1 LIKVS
6 NIIGFIACLLLLQS
20 CVKEA
25 PSSPIIEES
34 TLHIDT
40 ITLKA
45 KTGLKPSL
53 RLTPA
58 AQKAT
63 KDWRTYAALAK
74 MMEEYQEISFLD
86 LKENVERGVGLFTQE
101 EQAEEA
107 SVSIIPESM
116 NTPAIKSRFLV
127 IETRIKV
134 LQNLLSKYDP
144 DISAIETEM
153 VGIQNAFQ
161 NLNLQINERFEKSV
175 EELLEELRKEQK
187 ANNVTPSSQNLQGRP
202 PLSASQQF

>member
-6 NIIGFIACLLLLQS
+6 IIIGFIACILLLQS

-25 PSSPIIEES
+25 PTSPIIEES
-34 TLHIDT
+34 TLHLDT

-45 KTGLKPSL
+45 KTGLKPSI
-53 RLTPA
+53 RLTPD

-74 MMEEYQEISFLD
+74 MMGEYQKISFLD
-86 LKENVERGVGLFTQE
+86 LKNNVERGVGLFTQE

-116 NTPAIKSRFLV
+116 NTPAIKSRILV

-134 LQNLLSKYDP
+134 LQNLLLKYEP
-144 DISAIETEM
+144 DLSSIETEM

-161 NLNLQINERFEKSV
+161 NLNLQINERFEKSI

-187 ANNVTPSSQNLQGRP
+187 TNDAIPSNGNPSARP
-202 PLSASQQF
+202 PLSASQKF

>member
-1 LIKVS
+1 M
-6 NIIGFIACLLLLQS
+6 S
-20 CVKEA
+20 CRQEA
-25 PSSPIIEES
+25 PTSTIIEEN
-34 TLHIDT
+34 TLHLDT

-45 KTGLKPSL
+45 TTGLKPSL

-63 KDWRTYAALAK
+63 KDWRSYGVLEK
-74 MMEEYQEISFLD
+74 MMQEYKEISFVD
-86 LKENVERGVGLFTQE
+86 LKENVARGVALFTQE

-107 SVSIIPESM
+107 AVAIFPESM
-116 NTPAIKSRFLV
+116 NTQAIKARFLV

-134 LQNLLSKYDP
+134 LQNLLFKYEP
-144 DISAIETEM
+144 NITAITAEM

-161 NLNLQINERFEKSV
+161 ELNLQINERFGKSI
-175 EELLEELRKEQK
+175 EELLEELKE
-187 ANNVTPSSQNLQGRP
+187 ANDPIPLNETPQGRP